1 MSVSIIEKGG
11 NKRKEDEDLGEEPG
25 MERQMSD
32 GTATR
37 AMDGDAK
44 GGGCL
49 VALAPCLVPEA
60 YIR

>member
-1 MSVSIIEKGG
+1 
-11 NKRKEDEDLGEEPG
+11 
-25 MERQMSD
+25 MERLMSD

-37 AMDGDAK
+37 AMEGDAK

-60 YIR
+60 